1 MSKES
6 FKEFVRKYPRLVD
19 HVNNHSMTW
28 QKFYEMYDMYGE
40 NEEVWQKYLN
50 QDVSV
55 ASKNTNG
62 TVNDFMNMIRGV
74 DLETIQKGVNG
85 LQKAIGLLQ
94 EIGPGKENNFQNQYE
109 ERPIHKY
116 YED

>member
-19 HVNNHSMTW
+19 HVNNNSMTW
-28 QKFYEMYDMYGE
+28 QKFYEIYDMYGE
-40 NEEVWQKYLN
+40 KEEVWQKYIN
-50 QDVSV
+50 QDVST
-55 ASKNTNG
+55 SKSTSG
-62 TVNDFMNMIRGV
+62 SMNDFMNMIRGV

-94 EIGPGKENNFQNQYE
+94 EIGPFKENNSTTQYQ